1 MSPEQQAVLPLQSAT
16 QSVVRESWSYRAKCL
31 LLGQPLVNEQLH
43 EERLSK
49 PLALGVLSSDC
60 ISSSAYGSEEM
71 LLVLLPI
78 FGIAAFT
85 ILMPLTGVILGVL
98 LLVTLSYREVV
109 MVYTKAGGSYV
120 VARDNFGPTVAQV
133 AAVALMLDYIVTVA
147 VQSAAGTAALASAVP
162 SLARWTVEITVG
174 VVVLIFYGNL
184 RGIRE
189 AGRAFAFP
197 TYFFVGSMAVVI
209 IVGLTRELF
218 GDLPRYPTNEPGM
231 VHVGTGT
238 AIASAL
244 AVFYLLR
251 AFANGGSSLTGLE
264 AISNGVGAFR
274 SPEGTNARRTLVV
287 MSTIL
292 GSLVLGVSW
301 LAHYTHAMPYHAGTP
316 TVISQVAHAALGVG
330 PVGHAMYFVV
340 QLATMLILYT
350 GANTS
355 FNGFP
360 FLTSFVAED
369 SFLPRQLTKRGH
381 RLAFSNGIIVLAATS
396 ITLLIVTRAHVDR
409 LVAFYAIGVF
419 TGFSFAGFGMAKH
432 FHRERN
438 GRWRGKVAIN
448 LASGTLSVLVVV
460 IFVVTKFTEG
470 AWLVVLLF
478 PILTMVLIRLNREYR
493 AEARALEAARTAPAA
508 ANFSRHI
515 VLVLVDSLDL
525 ATIRA
530 LRYAR
535 SLKPTQLHAVHFVID
550 GAHAERLRKV
560 WTETDAADV
569 PLELIECPDRRLIH
583 AALTLSVRAAA
594 DGTSEVTL
602 LMPRRSYAPLLG
614 RLLHDRTADDIA
626 QAVSQVPN
634 VSATIVP
641 FNVSSALQKP
651 PEVAV
656 AVAAG
661 APLPSSTRGAFLAR
675 EPVPAAPERP
685 AGDGI
690 TPIVALTWRQRARIQ
705 GRVRSVRVTPLSGAP
720 ALAVEVWDST
730 GGITA
735 LFYGRR
741 SIAGIAP
748 GSKLELEGMVGE
760 ANGHLAMANPS
771 YELLAGPPSG

>member
-31 LLGQPLVNEQLH
+31 LLGPPLVNEQLH

-71 LLVLLPI
+71 LIVLLPI

-120 VARDNFGPTVAQV
+120 VARDNFGPRVAQI

-147 VQSAAGTAALASAVP
+147 IQSAAGTAALASALP
-162 SLARWTVEITVG
+162 ALGSWKLEITVG
-174 VVVLIFYGNL
+174 VVLLLFYGNL

-189 AGRAFAFP
+189 AGRTFAFP

-209 IVGLTRELF
+209 IVGLARELF
-218 GDLPRYPTNEPGM
+218 GELPRYPTNEPGM
-231 VHVGTGT
+231 FSVSSTT
-238 AIASAL
+238 ALFSL
-244 AVFYLLR
+244 LGVFYLLR

-274 SPEGTNARRTLVV
+274 SPEGPNARRTLLV

-301 LAHYTHAMPYHAGTP
+301 LAHYTHAMPYHSGTP
-316 TVISQVAHAALGVG
+316 TVISQVAHAALG
-330 PVGHAMYFVV
+330 PSPLGHALFFVV

-381 RLAFSNGIIVLAATS
+381 RLAFSNGIIVLAGVS
-396 ITLLIVTRAHVDR
+396 IALLLVTGAHVDK

-432 FHRERN
+432 FHRERT
-438 GRWRGKVAIN
+438 GRWQGKVAIN

-478 PILTMVLIRLNREYR
+478 PILTLALIRLNREYR
-493 AEARALEAARTAPAA
+493 AEARALEAAKTAPAA
-508 ANFSRHI
+508 ANFSRHV

-550 GAHAERLRKV
+550 GAHAERLRQV
-560 WTETDAADV
+560 WTETDAAEV

-583 AALTLSVRAAA
+583 AALTLALRAAA

-641 FNVSSALQKP
+641 FNVASALQKP

-661 APLPSSTRGAFLAR
+661 APLPGSTRGAFLAR
-675 EPVPAAPERP
+675 EPVPSAPPRRD
-685 AGDGI
+685 GDGV
-690 TPIVALTWRQRARIQ
+690 TPIVELTWRQRARIQ

-720 ALAVEVWDST
+720 ALAVEIWDGT
-730 GGITA
+730 GGITV

-748 GSKLELEGMVGE
+748 GSKLQLEGMVGE
-760 ANGHLAMANPS
+760 ADGHLAMANPS
-771 YELLAGPPSG
+771 YELLAGPPPG